1 MPSPTIANDL
11 NSYNEL
17 SARFED
23 CQGKLEPNLLSVEFW
38 QQGDVLE
45 FVQKDNENRYELMKM
60 GFGKRGLRG

>member
-1 MPSPTIANDL
+1 
-11 NSYNEL
+11 L